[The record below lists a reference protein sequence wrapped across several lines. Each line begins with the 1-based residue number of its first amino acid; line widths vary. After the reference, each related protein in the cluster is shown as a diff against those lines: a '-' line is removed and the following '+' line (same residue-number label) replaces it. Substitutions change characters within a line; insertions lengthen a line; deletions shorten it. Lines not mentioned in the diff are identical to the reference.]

1 MPELDYQRYI
11 QGIESN
17 KSRYICDMI
26 ALGVSNATDEKGV
39 NHSKIIELMKENR
52 NKDEQINKL
61 NLQIASLKAKLP
73 SNATE
78 ERIALEKF
86 SDSLDMAG
94 FADKAG
100 LSDGKKKGRIIP

>member
-73 SNATE
+73 SADDEKLTE
-78 ERIALEKF
+78 AKRA
-86 SDSLDMAG
+86 SDAIRASGILGEID
-94 FADKAG
+94 
-100 LSDGKKKGRIIP
+100 